1 MKPIYLIAAIS
12 FLLAGCKTTSNFT
25 INQHSGAPV
34 QTASRS
40 EPVFY
45 NGKTYKLDYSYV
57 KSAKAF
63 DMRVSGMG
71 PKQQKDAEAVATSG
85 LRYFACPDSQKGQM
99 IGGPS
104 YASGVWSVQAKCI

>member
-1 MKPIYLIAAIS
+1 MKPIYLIAS
-12 FLLAGCKTTSNFT
+12 VLLLAACKTSNT
-25 INQHSGAPV
+25 IAINQHSGAPV

-57 KSAKAF
+57 KNTKAF

-71 PKQQKDAEAVATSG
+71 PKQQNDAEAVATSS
-85 LRYFACPDSQKGQM
+85 LRYFACNDQKSQV

-104 YASGVWSVQAKCI
+104 YSGGVWSVQARCV